1 MCLGGGFVF
10 MNLSFY
16 DYVFMREANI
26 AQQSNVGTAGQVA
39 RAVGQTA
46 VGAVSGLMGIDS
58 IIQAA
63 GLAGQIFSLIKSRQD
78 AGNLIKQAMAI
89 PDSARGNVP
98 NSEIFDIDDSLWDDK
113 TGILSPVAKNEI
125 MGLVQSRIQQI
136 ASDPKS
142 VTPDSLKGFANK
154 IAIEYL
160 QKKSVGA
167 QKV

>member
-1 MCLGGGFVF
+1 

-26 AQQSNVGTAGQVA
+26 AQQSKIGTAGQVA

-78 AGNLIKQAMAI
+78 AGNLIKQAMSI
-89 PDSARGNVP
+89 PDSSRGSVP

-125 MGLVQSRIQQI
+125 MGLVQGRIQQI
-136 ASDPKS
+136 SSNPKS

-167 QKV
+167 QKF